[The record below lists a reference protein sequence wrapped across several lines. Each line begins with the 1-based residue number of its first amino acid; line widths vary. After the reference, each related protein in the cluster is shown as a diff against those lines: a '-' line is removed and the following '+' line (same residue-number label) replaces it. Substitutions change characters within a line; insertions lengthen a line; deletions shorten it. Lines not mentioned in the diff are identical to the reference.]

1 MSESSL
7 RARLAALPA
16 EWPVDLRPE
25 IQRRLAERPHA
36 VVVLDDD
43 PTGTQTVH
51 GIPVLTEWPVPAL
64 AEELTR
70 EQPAFYLLTNTR
82 SMPLARAEALNAE
95 IGRNLAA
102 AARQVGRAFVVVS
115 RSDSTLRGHFPGEVA
130 ALDAALGGG
139 FDGWLLVP
147 FFLEGGRYTLDDVHY
162 VAAGD
167 ALTPAGE
174 TEFARD
180 PAFGYRASNL
190 REWVEEKTAGA
201 IHAADVATIAL
212 DDIRRGGP
220 ARVAE
225 ELLALGGG
233 RVCAVNAAS
242 PRDLD
247 VVAAGLLDAEAHGKR
262 FLYRTA
268 ASFVAARA
276 GLAPRPL
283 LSRDELGLPTS
294 GGGLIMVGSF
304 VPRTSSQVA
313 ALVERS
319 GIAPIE
325 ASVAALID
333 DGQRGAEIARVAG
346 LAEAGLRRGDDVAIV
361 TSRKLMTGAD
371 AAASLDL
378 GRRVSDGLC
387 AILRAIATRPRYL
400 IAKGGITSSDLAT
413 KGLDV
418 RRALVLGQ
426 ILPGVPVWQLGGESR
441 HPGLVYVVFPGNVG
455 GADALAEV
463 VASLRRAA
471 D

>member
-1 MSESSL
+1 
-7 RARLAALPA
+7 
-16 EWPVDLRPE
+16 
-25 IQRRLAERPHA
+25 
-36 VVVLDDD
+36 
-43 PTGTQTVH
+43 
-51 GIPVLTEWPVPAL
+51 
-64 AEELTR
+64 
-70 EQPAFYLLTNTR
+70 
-82 SMPLARAEALNAE
+82 
-95 IGRNLAA
+95 
-102 AARQVGRAFVVVS
+102 
-115 RSDSTLRGHFPGEVA
+115 
-130 ALDAALGGG
+130 
-139 FDGWLLVP
+139 
-147 FFLEGGRYTLDDVHY
+147 
-162 VAAGD
+162 
-167 ALTPAGE
+167 
-174 TEFARD
+174 
-180 PAFGYRASNL
+180 
-190 REWVEEKTAGA
+190 
-201 IHAADVATIAL
+201 
-212 DDIRRGGP
+212 
-220 ARVAE
+220 
-225 ELLALGGG
+225 
-233 RVCAVNAAS
+233 
-242 PRDLD
+242 
-247 VVAAGLLDAEAHGKR
+247 
-262 FLYRTA
+262 
-268 ASFVAARA
+268 
-276 GLAPRPL
+276 
-283 LSRDELGLPTS
+283 
-294 GGGLIMVGSF
+294 MVGSF

-319 GIAPIE
+319 GITPIE

-455 GADALAEV
+455 GADALAVV